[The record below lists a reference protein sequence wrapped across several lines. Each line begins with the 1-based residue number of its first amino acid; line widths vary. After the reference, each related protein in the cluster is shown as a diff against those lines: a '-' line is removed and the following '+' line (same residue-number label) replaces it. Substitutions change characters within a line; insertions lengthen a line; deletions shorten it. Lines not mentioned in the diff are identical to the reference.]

1 MSTIQKK
8 VPLFSMSSDRVSCIL
23 RNATEWKSEANPQE
37 LALPFN
43 REGLRLELRLSDP
56 LSHLTC
62 PPNFLQTT
70 SVLNVPFCHHP

>member
-1 MSTIQKK
+1 
-8 VPLFSMSSDRVSCIL
+8 MSSDRVSCIP

-43 REGLRLELRLSDP
+43 RGGLRLELRLSDP

-62 PPNFLQTT
+62 PPNFFTNYICIERALLSSPLNSTT
-70 SVLNVPFCHHP
+70 LVDIV